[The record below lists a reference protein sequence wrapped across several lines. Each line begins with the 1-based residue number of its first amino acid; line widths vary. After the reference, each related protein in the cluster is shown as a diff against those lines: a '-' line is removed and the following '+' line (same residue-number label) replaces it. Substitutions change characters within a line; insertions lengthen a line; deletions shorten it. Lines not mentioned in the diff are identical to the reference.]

1 MNAFTVDRF
10 FHLVAAATWLGGLV
24 VMGPLVI
31 ALRRSGA
38 TSEQL
43 RAAARM
49 FSYVTWTAMGV
60 AIATGI
66 GQVLLLH
73 LPWSYSRI
81 HLKLAMVSLTVVLT
95 PVHQRTAGPSSPRAL
110 RVMEILLLVC
120 SLGIFA
126 AAVAI

>member
-66 GQVLLLH
+66 GQVMLLH

-81 HLKLAMVSLTVVLT
+81 QMKLAIVTLTVGLT
-95 PVHQRTAGPSSPRAL
+95 LVHQRTAGTSSPRAL

-120 SLGIFA
+120 SFGIFA